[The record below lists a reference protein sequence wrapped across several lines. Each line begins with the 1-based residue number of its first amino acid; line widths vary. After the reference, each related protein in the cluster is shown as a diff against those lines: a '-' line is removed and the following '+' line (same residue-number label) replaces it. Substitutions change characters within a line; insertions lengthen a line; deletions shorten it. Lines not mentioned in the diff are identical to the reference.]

1 MTSAQPLKKRVPD
14 SELQNPTSFPRFSS
28 GYGEEYD
35 YNSILHYSATAF
47 SKDNESV
54 TLLPRVGEPDIIGK
68 KKNLSDTDVVKIKK
82 MYKCKPYEGW

>member
-1 MTSAQPLKKRVPD
+1 M
-14 SELQNPTSFPRFSS
+14 FGRFSS

-54 TLLPRVGEPDIIGK
+54 TLLPRVGEPDMIGK
-68 KKNLSDTDVVKIKK
+68 KRNLSDTDVVKIKK

>member
-1 MTSAQPLKKRVPD
+1 MKFKEVNYFSD
-14 SELQNPTSFPRFSS
+14 GRFSS

-54 TLLPRVGEPDIIGK
+54 TLLPRVGEPDMIGK
-68 KKNLSDTDVVKIKK
+68 KRNLSDTDIVKIKK